1 MRVLAMRVHPH
12 RACRARTQVARR
24 LRYKQVLVDAHGD
37 RVPPKPRRRRAHHA
51 LSLETGGEKS
61 LREVP
66 LHEIDLST
74 VTDLDELGK
83 FGAALTAMQFQLQ
96 DRLLEI
102 ARAHVPSAVAQECGE
117 VEYIAE

>member
-12 RACRARTQVARR
+12 RACRARTQVASR
-24 LRYKQVLVDAHGD
+24 LLYKQVMVGQKS
-37 RVPPKPRRRRAHHA
+37 PNPRRRRAHHA

-83 FGAALTAMQFQLQ
+83 FGAALTAMQLQLQ

-117 VEYIAE
+117 VEYIDE

>member
-1 MRVLAMRVHPH
+1 MRVLAMRVHPN

-83 FGAALTAMQFQLQ
+83 FGAALTAMQLQ